1 MVSLCL
7 GSRLVKPQ
15 FGAGPGFSDSLLGIF
30 PETGLPMFGVVGNL
44 VNRGNGVAPYSI
56 GAGNPAEQTGSNAPG
71 RIVLLDTI
79 VKIVH
84 IDHALSWISVIVI
97 VIVDT

>member
-1 MVSLCL
+1 
-7 GSRLVKPQ
+7 
-15 FGAGPGFSDSLLGIF
+15 
-30 PETGLPMFGVVGNL
+30 

-56 GAGNPAEQTGSNAPG
+56 GAAIAAGNPAEQTDSNAPG